1 MYQGLKEKDDLKM
14 KYDVVIKNGTIIDPK
29 RRKTTIANL
38 GILNGKIKDITR
50 EEIEGHTELDVT
62 GKIVCPGI
70 IDIHAHVEG
79 NLDCAK
85 IMAAMGVT
93 TVYNGNCGM
102 SPTNIKEFYEKHEHF
117 LINQIEQ
124 IGHTTLRELVGV
136 IDRYKSSDDKQI
148 EKMKIM
154 LEEAFNYGAY
164 GLSFGLEYVP
174 GSSSKEVLELASVA
188 AKYGKLIS
196 IHTRSDCYGGLSSL
210 REAIDITRKTGAA
223 VNISHLIY
231 QFGMGMATEALH
243 MIEEA
248 LEEGLDISVDSG
260 LYSGF
265 ATAIGSAVFDE
276 GCLEKWGCDY
286 SSLIAGT
293 GKYKG
298 QRLNREMYEELRA
311 DYPEETGIGM
321 VGEEYEVFEILDK
334 PYVMVCTDAGT
345 LYDNGI
351 PGHPQDAGT
360 YPKFFR
366 TMVREQHRITL
377 MEAISRCTYMVAKRL
392 GLNSKGT
399 IEIGADADI
408 LIFDAKI
415 IEDKAD
421 YPCFGATETRPEG
434 IEYVFV
440 NGVMTVKG
448 KEVLDVNTGIVIKD
462 KCEVWNWE

>member
-1 MYQGLKEKDDLKM
+1 M
-14 KYDVVIKNGTIIDPK
+14 KYDVVIKKGTIIDPK
-29 RRKTTIANL
+29 SKRSTVASL
-38 GILNGKIKDITR
+38 GILNGKISVITR
-50 EEIEGHTELDVT
+50 EDIEGNSEIDVR

-85 IMAAMGVT
+85 VMAAMGVT

-102 SPTNIKEFYEKHEHF
+102 SPENMEEFYKKYDNF

-124 IGHTTLRELVGV
+124 VGHTSLREQVGV
-136 IDRYKSSDDKQI
+136 TDRYKASSDEEI
-148 EKMKIM
+148 EKMKVI
-154 LEEAFNYGAY
+154 LEKVFNFGVS

-174 GSSSKEVLELASVA
+174 GSSLKEVLELSKVA
-188 AKYGKLIS
+188 AKYGKLVS

-210 REAIDITRKTGAA
+210 REAIDITRRTGSA
-223 VNISHLIY
+223 VNISHLTY

-243 MIEEA
+243 MIDEA
-248 LEEGLDISVDSG
+248 LAEGLDISVDSG

-265 ATAIGSAVFDE
+265 ATAIGSAVYDE
-276 GCLEKWGCDY
+276 GCVEKWGCDY

-293 GKYKG
+293 GKYRG
-298 QRLNREMYEELRA
+298 QRLTKEMYEELRR
-311 DYPEETGIGM
+311 DYPDDTGIGM
-321 VGEEYEVFEILDK
+321 VGEEYEVFEILEK

-345 LYDNGI
+345 LYDSGI

-377 MEAISRCTYMVAKRL
+377 MEAIIRCTYMPAKRL
-392 GLNSKGT
+392 GLNNKGT
-399 IEIGADADI
+399 IEVGADADI

-421 YPCFGATETRPEG
+421 YPCFGATDARPEG

-448 KEVLDVNTGIVIKD
+448 KEILDVNAGRTIKD
-462 KCEVWNWE
+462 KCELWRWE

>member
-1 MYQGLKEKDDLKM
+1 V
-14 KYDVVIKNGTIIDPK
+14 KYDVVIKNGTIIDLK
-29 RRKTTIANL
+29 IRKSTVANI
-38 GILNGKIKDITR
+38 GILSGKISTITR
-50 EEIEGHTELDVT
+50 DDIEGHTELDVI

-85 IMAAMGVT
+85 VMAAMGVT

-102 SPTNIKEFYEKHEHF
+102 SPENMKEFYNKYEHHF
-117 LINQIEQ
+117 LINQVEQ
-124 IGHTTLRELVGV
+124 IGHTTLREQVGV
-136 IDRYKSSDDKQI
+136 SDRYKSSSNQEI
-148 EKMKIM
+148 EKMKS
-154 LEEAFNYGAY
+154 LLKEAFSFGVS

-174 GSSSKEVLELASVA
+174 GCSKKEVLELAKVA
-188 AKYGKLIS
+188 AKYGKLVS
-196 IHTRSDCYGGLSSL
+196 IHTRSDCYGGLFTL
-210 REAIDITRKTGAA
+210 KEAIDITRKTGVA
-223 VNISHLIY
+223 VNISHLTY

-243 MIEEA
+243 MIDEA

-276 GCLEKWGCDY
+276 GFIEKWDCDY

-298 QRLNREMYEELRA
+298 QRLTRKIYEELRR
-311 DYPEETGIGM
+311 DYPDETGIGM
-321 VGEEYEVFEILDK
+321 VGKEYEVFEILDK

-377 MEAISRCTYMVAKRL
+377 IEAISRCTYMPAKRL
-392 GLNSKGT
+392 GLSNKGI

-408 LIFDAKI
+408 LIFDAKT

-421 YPCFGATETRPEG
+421 YPCFGSTETRPEG

-448 KEVLDVNTGIVIKD
+448 KEVLDVGAGKIIRDQCKL
-462 KCEVWNWE
+462 WEWK

>member
-1 MYQGLKEKDDLKM
+1 M

-29 RRKTTIANL
+29 RKKSTIANI
-38 GILNGKIKDITR
+38 GILNGKIREITR
-50 EEIEGHTELDVT
+50 EEMEGNAELDVS

-79 NLDCAK
+79 DLDCARVL
-85 IMAAMGVT
+85 AAMGVT

-102 SPTNIKEFYEKHEHF
+102 SPENIKEFYNKYDSF

-124 IGHTTLRELVGV
+124 IGHTTLREQVGV
-136 IDRYKSSDDKQI
+136 TDRYKSSSDEEI
-148 EKMKIM
+148 EKMKVI
-154 LEEAFNYGAY
+154 LEESFEFGVS

-174 GSSSKEVLELASVA
+174 GSSRKEVLELAKVA
-188 AKYGKLIS
+188 AKYGKLVS
-196 IHTRSDCYGGLSSL
+196 IHIRSDSYGGLSSL

-223 VNISHLIY
+223 VNISHLTY

-243 MIEEA
+243 IIEEA
-248 LEEGLDISVDSG
+248 LAEGLDISVDSG
-260 LYSGF
+260 MYSGF
-265 ATAIGSAVFDE
+265 ATSIGSAVFDE
-276 GCLEKWGCDY
+276 GCIEKWGCDY

-298 QRLNREMYEELRA
+298 KRLTKEMYEELRLN
-311 DYPEETGIGM
+311 YPDDTVIGM
-321 VGEEYEVFEILDK
+321 VGEEYEVFEILEK
-334 PYVMVCTDAGT
+334 PYVMVSTDAGT
-345 LYDNGI
+345 LYDAGV

-360 YPKFFR
+360 YPKFFK

-377 MEAISRCTYMVAKRL
+377 IDAIRRCTYMPAKRL
-392 GLNSKGT
+392 GLINKGF
-399 IEIGADADI
+399 IGVGADADI

-415 IEDKAD
+415 MEDRAD
-421 YPCFGATETRPEG
+421 YPCFGATDTRPEG

-448 KEVLDVNTGIVIKD
+448 KEVLYISAGKTIKD
-462 KCEVWNWE
+462 KCLMWNWGQ

>member
-1 MYQGLKEKDDLKM
+1 M

-29 RRKTTIANL
+29 RRKSTIANL
-38 GILNGKIKDITR
+38 GILNGKISSITR
-50 EEIEGHTELDVT
+50 EEIEGIVEIEVKD
-62 GKIVCPGI
+62 KIVCPGI

-79 NLDCAK
+79 NLDCGK
-85 IMAAMGVT
+85 VMAAMGVT

-102 SPTNIKEFYEKHEHF
+102 SPENLKAFYKDNEHF
-117 LINQIEQ
+117 IINQIEQ
-124 IGHTTLRELVGV
+124 IGHTNLRERAGV
-136 IDRYKSSDDKQI
+136 YDRYKSSGDEEI
-148 EKMKIM
+148 EIMKIM
-154 LEEAFNYGAY
+154 LKEAFEDGVS

-174 GSSSKEVLELASVA
+174 GSSRKEVLELAKVA
-188 AKYGKLIS
+188 AKYGKLVS
-196 IHTRSDCYGGLSSL
+196 IHTRGDSYGGLSTL

-223 VNISHLIY
+223 VNISHLTY
-231 QFGMGMATEALH
+231 QFGMGMATEALN

-298 QRLNREMYEELRA
+298 QRLTKEIYEELRR

-321 VGEEYEVFEILDK
+321 VGEEYEVFEILEK
-334 PYVMVCTDAGT
+334 PYVMVCTDGGT

-366 TMVREQHRITL
+366 TMVREQHRISW
-377 MEAISRCTYMVAKRL
+377 MDAINRCTYMPAKRL
-392 GLNSKGT
+392 GLKNKGA
-399 IEIGADADI
+399 IEVGADADI
-408 LIFDAKI
+408 LIFDPKV
-415 IEDKAD
+415 IEDKAN
-421 YPCFGATETRPEG
+421 YPCFGPTEARAEG

-440 NGVMTVKG
+440 NGVITVKG
-448 KEVLDVNTGIVIKD
+448 KEVLNVKAGRVIKGNGELW
-462 KCEVWNWE
+462 KWE

>member
-1 MYQGLKEKDDLKM
+1 M

-29 RRKTTIANL
+29 KKKSTIANL
-38 GILNGKIKDITR
+38 GILNGKISIITR
-50 EEIEGHTELDVT
+50 EDINGDTELDVI

-79 NLDCAK
+79 DLDCAK
-85 IMAAMGVT
+85 VVAAMGVT

-102 SPTNIKEFYEKHEHF
+102 SPDNIKDFYEKYNHF
-117 LINQIEQ
+117 LISQVEQ
-124 IGHTTLRELVGV
+124 IGHTTLREQAGV
-136 IDRYKSSDDKQI
+136 NDRYKPSSNDEI
-148 EKMKIM
+148 EKMKTM
-154 LEEAFNYGAY
+154 LNEAFSLGVS

-174 GSSSKEVLELASVA
+174 GSSVEEVLELAKVA
-188 AKYGKLIS
+188 AKYGKLVS
-196 IHTRSDCYGGLSSL
+196 VHTRSDCYGGLSTL
-210 REAIDITRKTGAA
+210 REAIDIARKTGVA
-223 VNISHLIY
+223 VNISHLTY

-243 MIEEA
+243 MIDEA
-248 LEEGLDISVDSG
+248 LSEGLDISVDSG

-276 GCLEKWGCDY
+276 GCIEKWGCNY

-298 QRLNREMYEELRA
+298 QRLTKEMYEELRC

-360 YPKFFR
+360 YPKFFK

-377 MEAISRCTYMVAKRL
+377 IEAISRCTYMPAKRL
-392 GLNSKGT
+392 GLNNKGV

-408 LIFDAKI
+408 LIFDPKI

-421 YPCFGATETRPEG
+421 YPCFGATDTRPEG

-448 KEVLDVNTGIVIKD
+448 KEVLDVNAGKIIKD
-462 KCEVWNWE
+462 QCNLWKWE

>member
-1 MYQGLKEKDDLKM
+1 M

-29 RRKTTIANL
+29 RRKSTIANL
-38 GILNGKIKDITR
+38 GILNNKISSITR
-50 EEIEGHTELDVT
+50 EEIEGVVEIEVKD
-62 GKIVCPGI
+62 KIVCPGI

-79 NLDCAK
+79 NLDCGK
-85 IMAAMGVT
+85 VMAAMGVT

-102 SPTNIKEFYEKHEHF
+102 SPENLKTFYKDNEYF

-124 IGHTTLRELVGV
+124 IGHTNLRELVGV
-136 IDRYKSSDDKQI
+136 YDRYKSSGDEEI
-148 EKMKIM
+148 EKMKII
-154 LEEAFNYGAY
+154 LKEAFEDGAS

-174 GSSSKEVLELASVA
+174 GSSKREVLELAKVA
-188 AKYGKLIS
+188 AKYGKLVS
-196 IHTRSDCYGGLSSL
+196 IHTRGDSYGGLSTL

-223 VNISHLIY
+223 VNISHLTY
-231 QFGMGMATEALH
+231 QFGMGMATEALN
-243 MIEEA
+243 MIEDA
-248 LEEGLDISVDSG
+248 LKEGLDISVDSG

-286 SSLIAGT
+286 NSLIAGT

-298 QRLNREMYEELRA
+298 QRLSKEIYEELRR

-321 VGEEYEVFEILDK
+321 VGEEYEVFQILEK
-334 PYVMVCTDAGT
+334 PYVMVCTDGGT
-345 LYDNGI
+345 LYDKGI

-366 TMVREQHRITL
+366 TMVREQHRISW
-377 MEAISRCTYMVAKRL
+377 MEAINRCTYMPAKRL
-392 GLNSKGT
+392 GLKNKG
-399 IEIGADADI
+399 IIQIGADADI
-408 LIFDAKI
+408 LIFDPKV
-415 IEDKAD
+415 IEDKAN
-421 YPCFGATETRPEG
+421 YPCFGSTEARPEG

-448 KEVLDVNTGIVIKD
+448 KEVLDVNAGKTLKG
-462 KCEVWNWE
+462 KCELWKWEE

>member
-1 MYQGLKEKDDLKM
+1 M

-29 RRKTTIANL
+29 RKKSTIANL
-38 GILNGKIKDITR
+38 GISNGKITTITR
-50 EEIEGHTELDVT
+50 EDIEGDTELDVI

-79 NLDCAK
+79 NSDCAK
-85 IMAAMGVT
+85 VMAAMGVT

-102 SPTNIKEFYEKHEHF
+102 SPENMKEFYEKYDHF
-117 LINQIEQ
+117 LINQVEQ
-124 IGHTTLRELVGV
+124 IGHTTLRAQVGV
-136 IDRYKSSDDKQI
+136 IDRYRPSNDQEI
-148 EKMKIM
+148 EKMKGF
-154 LEEAFNYGAY
+154 LEEAFTLGVS

-174 GSSSKEVLELASVA
+174 GSSVKEVLALAKVA
-188 AKYGKLIS
+188 AKYGKLVS
-196 IHTRSDCYGGLSSL
+196 IHTRSDCYGGLSTL
-210 REAIDITRKTGAA
+210 REAIDITRKTGAV
-223 VNISHLIY
+223 VNISHLTY

-243 MIEEA
+243 MIDEA
-248 LEEGLDISVDSG
+248 LAEGLDISVDSG

-276 GCLEKWGCDY
+276 GCVDKWGCSY
-286 SSLIAGT
+286 NSLIAGT
-293 GKYKG
+293 GKYRG
-298 QRLNREMYEELRA
+298 QRLTKDMYEELRR
-311 DYPEETGIGM
+311 DYPDETGIGM

-377 MEAISRCTYMVAKRL
+377 IEAISRCTYMPAKRL
-392 GLNSKGT
+392 GLNNKGT

-421 YPCFGATETRPEG
+421 YPCFGSTETRPEG

-448 KEVLDVNTGIVIKD
+448 KEILDVNAGKVIRDQCNLWK
-462 KCEVWNWE
+462 WEE

>member
-1 MYQGLKEKDDLKM
+1 M

-29 RRKTTIANL
+29 RKKSTIANL
-38 GILNGKIKDITR
+38 GILNGKIAVITR
-50 EEIEGHTELDVT
+50 ENIEGITELEVSD
-62 GKIVCPGI
+62 KIVCPGI

-85 IMAAMGVT
+85 VMAAMGVT

-102 SPTNIKEFYEKHEHF
+102 SPENLKEFYNEHKHF
-117 LINQIEQ
+117 IINQIEQ
-124 IGHTTLRELVGV
+124 VGHTSLREQVGA
-136 IDRYKSSDDKQI
+136 IDRYKPSEDKQI
-148 EKMKIM
+148 EKMKVI
-154 LEEAFNYGAY
+154 LKEAFEDGAY

-174 GSSSKEVLELASVA
+174 GSSKKEVLELAKIA

-196 IHTRSDCYGGLSSL
+196 IHTRSDSYGGLSTL
-210 REAIDITRKTGAA
+210 REAIDITRKTGAS
-223 VNISHLIY
+223 VNISHLTY
-231 QFGMGMATEALH
+231 QFGMGMATEALN

-248 LEEGLDISVDSG
+248 LAEGLDISVDSG

-298 QRLNREMYEELRA
+298 QRLTGEIYEELRR

-334 PYVMVCTDAGT
+334 PYVMVCTDGGT
-345 LYDNGI
+345 LYDKGI

-366 TMVREQHRITL
+366 TMVREQHRISW
-377 MEAISRCTYMVAKRL
+377 MEAINRCTYMVAKRL
-392 GLNSKGT
+392 GLEGKGT

-408 LIFDAKI
+408 LVFDPKI

-421 YPCFGATETRPEG
+421 YPCFGSTEARPEG

-448 KEVLDVNTGIVIKD
+448 KEVLEVNSGKTIKG
-462 KCEVWNWE
+462 KCELWKWEE

>member
-1 MYQGLKEKDDLKM
+1 V

-29 RRKTTIANL
+29 RKKSTVANI
-38 GILNGKIKDITR
+38 GILNGKISIITR
-50 EEIEGHTELDVT
+50 EDINGDTELDVI

-79 NLDCAK
+79 NLECAK
-85 IMAAMGVT
+85 VMTAMGVT

-102 SPTNIKEFYEKHEHF
+102 SPENIKEFYKKYDRF
-117 LINQIEQ
+117 LINQLEQ
-124 IGHTTLRELVGV
+124 IGHTTLREKVGAN
-136 IDRYKSSDDKQI
+136 DRYKPSSDEEI
-148 EKMKIM
+148 EKMKIL
-154 LEEAFNYGAY
+154 LEEAFSIGVS

-174 GSSSKEVLELASVA
+174 GSSLKEVLELAKVA
-188 AKYGKLIS
+188 ARYGKLVS
-196 IHTRSDCYGGLSSL
+196 IHTRSDCYSGLSSL
-210 REAIDITRKTGAA
+210 REAIDITRRTGAS
-223 VNISHLIY
+223 VNISHLTY

-243 MIEEA
+243 IIEEA
-248 LEEGLDISVDSG
+248 LAEGLDISVDSG

-276 GCLEKWGCDY
+276 GCIEKWGCDY

-298 QRLNREMYEELRA
+298 ERLTKEMYEELRRN
-311 DYPEETGIGM
+311 YPDETGIGM

-334 PYVMVCTDAGT
+334 SYMMVCTDAGT
-345 LYDNGI
+345 LYDRDI

-377 MEAISRCTYMVAKRL
+377 MEAISRCTYMPAKRL
-392 GLNSKGT
+392 GLNNKGI

-448 KEVLDVNTGIVIKD
+448 KEVLDVNAGTVIRD
-462 KCEVWNWE
+462 KCEVWKWV

>member
-1 MYQGLKEKDDLKM
+1 M

-29 RRKTTIANL
+29 RRKSTIANL
-38 GILNGKIKDITR
+38 GILNGKISSITR
-50 EEIEGHTELDVT
+50 EEIEGVVEIEVKD
-62 GKIVCPGI
+62 KIVCPGI

-85 IMAAMGVT
+85 VMAAMGVT

-102 SPTNIKEFYEKHEHF
+102 SPENLKTFYKDNEYF
-117 LINQIEQ
+117 IINQIEQ
-124 IGHTTLRELVGV
+124 IGHTNLRERVGV
-136 IDRYKSSDDKQI
+136 YDRYKSSGDEEI

-154 LEEAFNYGAY
+154 LKEAFEDGVS

-174 GSSSKEVLELASVA
+174 GSSRKEVLELSEVA
-188 AKYGKLIS
+188 AKYGKLVS
-196 IHTRSDCYGGLSSL
+196 IHTRGDSYGGLSTL

-223 VNISHLIY
+223 VNISHLTY
-231 QFGMGMATEALH
+231 QFGMGMATEALS

-286 SSLIAGT
+286 NSLIAGT

-298 QRLNREMYEELRA
+298 QRLTKEIYEELRR

-321 VGEEYEVFEILDK
+321 VGEEYEVFEILEK
-334 PYVMVCTDAGT
+334 PYVMVCTDGGT
-345 LYDNGI
+345 LYDNGM

-366 TMVREQHRITL
+366 TMVKEQHRISW
-377 MEAISRCTYMVAKRL
+377 MEAISRCTYMPAKRL
-392 GLNSKGT
+392 GLKNKGT

-408 LIFDAKI
+408 LIFDSKV
-415 IEDKAD
+415 IEDKAN
-421 YPCFGATETRPEG
+421 YPCFGSTEARPEG

-448 KEVLDVNTGIVIKD
+448 KEVLDAKAGRVIKG
-462 KCEVWNWE
+462 KGELWKWE

>member
-1 MYQGLKEKDDLKM
+1 M

-29 RRKTTIANL
+29 RKKSTIANI
-38 GILNGKIKDITR
+38 GILNGRISTITR
-50 EEIEGHTELDVT
+50 EDIEGDIELDVI

-85 IMAAMGVT
+85 VMAAMGVT

-102 SPTNIKEFYEKHEHF
+102 SPENMKEFYEKYNHF
-117 LINQIEQ
+117 LINQVEQ
-124 IGHTTLRELVGV
+124 IGHTTLREQVGV
-136 IDRYKSSDDKQI
+136 IDRYKPSSNEEI

-154 LEEAFNYGAY
+154 LKEAFNFGVS

-174 GSSSKEVLELASVA
+174 GSSAKEVLELAKVA
-188 AKYGKLIS
+188 AKYGKLVS
-196 IHTRSDCYGGLSSL
+196 IHTRSDCYGGLSTL

-223 VNISHLIY
+223 VNISHLTY
-231 QFGMGMATEALH
+231 QFGMGMATEAIH
-243 MIEEA
+243 MIDEA
-248 LEEGLDISVDSG
+248 LAEGLDISVDSG

-276 GCLEKWGCDY
+276 GCVDKWGCDY
-286 SSLIAGT
+286 NSLIAGT

-298 QRLNREMYEELRA
+298 QRLTKEMYEELRR
-311 DYPEETGIGM
+311 DYPDETGIGM
-321 VGEEYEVFEILDK
+321 IGEEYEVFEILDK

-377 MEAISRCTYMVAKRL
+377 IEAISRCTYMPAKRL
-392 GLNSKGT
+392 GLNNKGI

-421 YPCFGATETRPEG
+421 YPCFGATDTRPEG

-448 KEVLDVNTGIVIKD
+448 KEVLDVNAGKIIKD
-462 KCEVWNWE
+462 QCKLWKWEE

>member
-1 MYQGLKEKDDLKM
+1 M
-14 KYDVVIKNGTIIDPK
+14 KYDYVIKNGTIIDPK
-29 RRKTTIANL
+29 NKRSTVAHI
-38 GILNGKIKDITR
+38 GISDGKISVITR
-50 EEIEGHTELDVT
+50 EEIIGDTILDVT

-70 IDIHAHVEG
+70 IDTHTHVEG
-79 NLDCAK
+79 NRDCAEVLN
-85 IMAAMGVT
+85 AMGVT

-102 SPTNIKEFYEKHEHF
+102 SPEDLKGFLEKYEKEGF

-124 IGHTTLRELVGV
+124 VGHTTLRESVGLT
-136 IDRYKSSDDKQI
+136 DRYKAADCKQI
-148 EKMKIM
+148 KKMKI
-154 LEEAFNYGAY
+154 LAEESFKIGVS

-174 GSSSKEVLELASVA
+174 GSSKEEVLELSKVA
-188 AKYGKLIS
+188 ARYGKLIS
-196 IHTRSDCYGGLSSL
+196 IHTRSDCYGGLSTL

-223 VNISHLIY
+223 VNISHLTY

-243 MIEEA
+243 MIEDA
-248 LEEGLDISVDSG
+248 IREGLDISVDSG

-276 GCLEKWGCDY
+276 GCIDKWNCDY
-286 SSLIAGT
+286 NSLIAGT
-293 GKYKG
+293 GKYRG
-298 QRLNREMYEELRA
+298 MRLNREMYDELRS

-321 VGEEYEVFEILDK
+321 VGKESEVFEILEK

-345 LYDNGI
+345 LYDNGV

-360 YPKFFR
+360 YPKFFK
-366 TMVREQHRITL
+366 TMVREQNK
-377 MEAISRCTYMVAKRL
+377 ISLIDAVRKCTYMPAERL
-392 GLNSKGT
+392 GLKGKGT

-408 LIFDAKI
+408 LIFDLNT

-421 YPCFGATETRPEG
+421 YPCFGETDTRPEG

-448 KEVLDVNTGIVIKD
+448 KEVLDVKPGKIIRS
-462 KCEVWNWE
+462 KCSVWSF

>member
-1 MYQGLKEKDDLKM
+1 MI

-29 RRKTTIANL
+29 RKKSTIANI
-38 GILNGKIKDITR
+38 GILNGKIRAITR
-50 EEIEGHTELDVT
+50 EEMEGNAELDVS

-79 NLDCAK
+79 DLDCARVL
-85 IMAAMGVT
+85 AAMGVT

-102 SPTNIKEFYEKHEHF
+102 SPENIKEFYNKYDSF

-124 IGHTTLRELVGV
+124 IGHTTLREQVGV
-136 IDRYKSSDDKQI
+136 TDRYKSSRDEEI
-148 EKMKIM
+148 EKMKGI
-154 LEEAFNYGAY
+154 LEEAFEFGVS

-174 GSSSKEVLELASVA
+174 GSSRKEVLELAKVA
-188 AKYGKLIS
+188 AQYGKLVS
-196 IHTRSDCYGGLSSL
+196 IHTRSDSYGGLSSL

-223 VNISHLIY
+223 VNISHLTY

-248 LEEGLDISVDSG
+248 LAEGLDISVDSG
-260 LYSGF
+260 MYSGF
-265 ATAIGSAVFDE
+265 ATSIGSAVFDE
-276 GCLEKWGCDY
+276 GCIEKWGCDY

-298 QRLNREMYEELRA
+298 KRLTKEVYEELRRN
-311 DYPEETGIGM
+311 YPDDTVIGM
-321 VGEEYEVFEILDK
+321 VGEEYEVFEILEK
-334 PYVMVCTDAGT
+334 PYVMVSTDAGT
-345 LYDNGI
+345 LYDAGF

-360 YPKFFR
+360 YPKFFK

-377 MEAISRCTYMVAKRL
+377 IDAIRRCTYMPAKRL
-392 GLNSKGT
+392 GLINKGF
-399 IEIGADADI
+399 IGVGADADI

-415 IEDKAD
+415 IEDRAD
-421 YPCFGATETRPEG
+421 YPCFGATDTRPEG

-448 KEVLDVNTGIVIKD
+448 KEVLDISAGKAIKD
-462 KCEVWNWE
+462 KCLMWNWEK

>member
-1 MYQGLKEKDDLKM
+1 MI

-29 RRKTTIANL
+29 RKKSTIANI
-38 GILNGKIKDITR
+38 GILNGKIRAITR
-50 EEIEGHTELDVT
+50 EEMEGNAELDVS

-79 NLDCAK
+79 DLDCARVL
-85 IMAAMGVT
+85 AAMGVT

-102 SPTNIKEFYEKHEHF
+102 SPENIKEFYNKYDSF

-124 IGHTTLRELVGV
+124 IGHTTLREQVGV
-136 IDRYKSSDDKQI
+136 TDRYKSSRDEEI
-148 EKMKIM
+148 EKMKGI
-154 LEEAFNYGAY
+154 LEEAFEFGVS

-174 GSSSKEVLELASVA
+174 GGSRKEVLELAKVA
-188 AKYGKLIS
+188 AQYGKLVS
-196 IHTRSDCYGGLSSL
+196 IHTRSDSYGGLSSL

-223 VNISHLIY
+223 VNISHLTY

-248 LEEGLDISVDSG
+248 LAEGLDISVDSG

-265 ATAIGSAVFDE
+265 ATSIGSAVFDE
-276 GCLEKWGCDY
+276 GCIEKWGCDY
-286 SSLIAGT
+286 SNLIAGT

-298 QRLNREMYEELRA
+298 KRLTKEIYEELRRNYL
-311 DYPEETGIGM
+311 DDTVIGM
-321 VGEEYEVFEILDK
+321 VGEEYEVFEILEK
-334 PYVMVCTDAGT
+334 PYVMVSTDAGT
-345 LYDNGI
+345 LYDAGV

-360 YPKFFR
+360 YPKFFK

-377 MEAISRCTYMVAKRL
+377 IDAIRRCTYMPAKRL
-392 GLNSKGT
+392 GLINKGF
-399 IEIGADADI
+399 IGVGADADI

-415 IEDKAD
+415 IEDRAD
-421 YPCFGATETRPEG
+421 YPCFGATDIRPEG

-448 KEVLDVNTGIVIKD
+448 KEVLDISAGKTIKD
-462 KCEVWNWE
+462 KCLMWNWEK

>member
-1 MYQGLKEKDDLKM
+1 MN
-14 KYDVVIKNGTIIDPK
+14 YDVVIKNGTIIDPK
-29 RRKTTIANL
+29 RKKSTIANL
-38 GILNGKIKDITR
+38 GISNGKISTITR
-50 EEIEGHTELDVT
+50 EDINGDTELNVK

-85 IMAAMGVT
+85 VMAAMGVT

-102 SPTNIKEFYEKHEHF
+102 SPGNMKDFYEKYDNF
-117 LINQIEQ
+117 LINQVEQ
-124 IGHTTLRELVGV
+124 IGHTTLREQVGV
-136 IDRYKSSDDKQI
+136 VDRYKSANYEEI
-148 EKMKIM
+148 EKMKLI
-154 LEEAFNYGAY
+154 LKDAFNLGVS

-174 GSSSKEVLELASVA
+174 GSSSKEVLELAKVA
-188 AKYGKLIS
+188 AKYGKLVS
-196 IHTRSDCYGGLSSL
+196 IHTRSDCYGGLSTL

-223 VNISHLIY
+223 VNISHLTY

-243 MIEEA
+243 MIDEA
-248 LEEGLDISVDSG
+248 LKEGLDISVDSG

-276 GCLEKWGCDY
+276 GCIEKWGCDY
-286 SSLIAGT
+286 NSLIAGT

-298 QRLNREMYEELRA
+298 KRLTKEMYEELRH
-311 DYPEETGIGM
+311 DYPDETGIGM

-360 YPKFFR
+360 YPKFFK

-377 MEAISRCTYMVAKRL
+377 IEAISRCTYMPAKRL
-392 GLNSKGT
+392 GLNNKGV
-399 IEIGADADI
+399 IEIGTDADI
-408 LIFDAKI
+408 LIFDSKI

-421 YPCFGATETRPEG
+421 YPCFGATDTRPEG

-440 NGVMTVKG
+440 NGIMTVKG
-448 KEVLDVNTGIVIKD
+448 KEVLDVNSGKTIKD
-462 KCEVWNWE
+462 QCNLWKWEE

>member
-1 MYQGLKEKDDLKM
+1 M

-29 RRKTTIANL
+29 RKKSTIANI
-38 GILNGKIKDITR
+38 GILNGKIRAITR
-50 EEIEGHTELDVT
+50 EEMEGNAELDVS

-79 NLDCAK
+79 DLDCARVL
-85 IMAAMGVT
+85 AAMGVT

-102 SPTNIKEFYEKHEHF
+102 SPENIKEFYNKYDSF

-124 IGHTTLRELVGV
+124 IGHTTLREQVGV
-136 IDRYKSSDDKQI
+136 TDRYKSSRDEEI
-148 EKMKIM
+148 EKMKGI
-154 LEEAFNYGAY
+154 LEEAFEFGVS

-174 GSSSKEVLELASVA
+174 GSSRKEVLELAKVA
-188 AKYGKLIS
+188 AQYGKLVS
-196 IHTRSDCYGGLSSL
+196 IHTRSDSYGGLSSL

-223 VNISHLIY
+223 VNISHLTY

-248 LEEGLDISVDSG
+248 LAEGLDISVDSG
-260 LYSGF
+260 MYSGF
-265 ATAIGSAVFDE
+265 ATSIGSAVFDE
-276 GCLEKWGCDY
+276 GCIEKWGCDY

-298 QRLNREMYEELRA
+298 KRLTKEVYEELRRN
-311 DYPEETGIGM
+311 YPDDTVIGM
-321 VGEEYEVFEILDK
+321 VGEEYEVFEILEK
-334 PYVMVCTDAGT
+334 PYVMVSTDAGT
-345 LYDNGI
+345 LYDAGF

-360 YPKFFR
+360 YPKFFK

-377 MEAISRCTYMVAKRL
+377 IDAIRRCTYMPAKRL
-392 GLNSKGT
+392 GLINKGF
-399 IEIGADADI
+399 IGVGADADI

-415 IEDKAD
+415 IEDRAD
-421 YPCFGATETRPEG
+421 YPCFGATDTRPEG

-448 KEVLDVNTGIVIKD
+448 KEVLDISAGKAIKD
-462 KCEVWNWE
+462 KCLMWNWEK

>member
-1 MYQGLKEKDDLKM
+1 M

-29 RRKTTIANL
+29 RKKSTVANL
-38 GILNGKIKDITR
+38 GMLNGKISAITR
-50 EEIEGHTELDVT
+50 EDIEGNTELDVR

-70 IDIHAHVEG
+70 VDIHSHVEG
-79 NLDCAK
+79 DLDCAK
-85 IMAAMGVT
+85 LLAAMGVT

-102 SPTNIKEFYEKHEHF
+102 SSKDTKEFYDKYGNF
-117 LINQIEQ
+117 LINQIQQ
-124 IGHTTLRELVGV
+124 IGHTTLREQVGV
-136 IDRYKSSDDKQI
+136 VDRYKPSNDEEI
-148 EKMKIM
+148 EKIKII
-154 LEEAFNYGAY
+154 LEEAFNFGVS

-174 GSSSKEVLELASVA
+174 GSSLKEVLELAKVA
-188 AKYGKLIS
+188 AKYGKLVS
-196 IHTRSDCYGGLSSL
+196 IHTRSDCYGGLSTL
-210 REAIDITRKTGAA
+210 REAIDITKKTGAS
-223 VNISHLIY
+223 VNISHLTY

-243 MIEEA
+243 MIDEA
-248 LEEGLDISVDSG
+248 LAEGLDISVDSG

-276 GCLEKWGCDY
+276 GCIDKWGCDY

-293 GKYKG
+293 GKYRG
-298 QRLNREMYEELRA
+298 QRLTKEMYEELRR
-311 DYPEETGIGM
+311 DYPDDTGIGM
-321 VGEEYEVFEILDK
+321 VGEEYEVFEILEK

-360 YPKFFR
+360 YPKFFK

-377 MEAISRCTYMVAKRL
+377 IDAISRCTYMPAKRL
-392 GLNSKGT
+392 GLNNKGFIGT
-399 IEIGADADI
+399 GADADI

-421 YPCFGATETRPEG
+421 YPCFGATDARPEG

-448 KEVLDVNTGIVIKD
+448 KKVLDVSAGKTIKS
-462 KCEVWNWE
+462 KCNLWTWEE

>member
-1 MYQGLKEKDDLKM
+1 M

-29 RRKTTIANL
+29 KKKSTIANL
-38 GILNGKIKDITR
+38 GILNGKISIITR
-50 EEIEGHTELDVT
+50 ENIHGDTELDVI

-79 NLDCAK
+79 DLDCAK
-85 IMAAMGVT
+85 VVAAMGVT

-102 SPTNIKEFYEKHEHF
+102 SPENMKDFYEKYNHF
-117 LINQIEQ
+117 LINQVEQ
-124 IGHTTLRELVGV
+124 IGHTTLREQAGV
-136 IDRYKSSDDKQI
+136 NDRYKPSSNDEI
-148 EKMKIM
+148 EKMKTM
-154 LEEAFNYGAY
+154 LNEAFSLGVS

-174 GSSSKEVLELASVA
+174 GSSVEEVLELAKVA
-188 AKYGKLIS
+188 AKYGKLVS
-196 IHTRSDCYGGLSSL
+196 IHTRSDCYGGLSTL
-210 REAIDITRKTGAA
+210 REAIDIARKTGAA
-223 VNISHLIY
+223 VNISHLTY

-243 MIEEA
+243 MIDEA
-248 LEEGLDISVDSG
+248 LSEGLDISVDSG

-265 ATAIGSAVFDE
+265 ATSIGSAVFDE
-276 GCLEKWGCDY
+276 GCIEKWGCNY

-298 QRLNREMYEELRA
+298 QRLTKEMYEELRC

-360 YPKFFR
+360 YPKFFK

-377 MEAISRCTYMVAKRL
+377 IEAINRCTYMPAKRL
-392 GLNSKGT
+392 GLNNKGV
-399 IEIGADADI
+399 IEIGVDADI

-421 YPCFGATETRPEG
+421 YPCFGATDTRPEG

-448 KEVLDVNTGIVIKD
+448 KEVLDVNAGKIIKD
-462 KCEVWNWE
+462 QCSLWKWE